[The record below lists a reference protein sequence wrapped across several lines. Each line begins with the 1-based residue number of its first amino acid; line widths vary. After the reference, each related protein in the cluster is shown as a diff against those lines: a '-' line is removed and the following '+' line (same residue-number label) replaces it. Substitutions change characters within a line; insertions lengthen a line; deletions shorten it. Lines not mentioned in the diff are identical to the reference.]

1 MTVHDGFDFW
11 VGESELDD
19 EAKASLDR
27 ANESVIPTVKMAATA
42 SAYWCRIGERTHIRL
57 VLPEDEDVAT
67 DALARLHAAGDSAL
81 GDETRLLGAFRACG
95 LLVPVWDLD
104 PDKSA
109 DDYEAAL
116 GEFIDPVC
124 RGARLPTRP
133 SPRRSAGPGPGCSA
147 ARSRCADRRARR
159 HDLAP
164 VTAHP
169 APTVAAV
176 IPAKDEADRIA
187 ATVRAVLGIPGV
199 DLVVVVDDGSSD
211 DTAEIAR
218 AAGAEV
224 VRHARNRGKAAAM
237 TTGAGYVARHEGVEG
252 RVGGS
257 DGRRP
262 LLFVDGDLEDTAANL
277 GVLVPPV
284 LEGRADMTIATL
296 PPQKTAGGGHGFVV
310 RLARKGIEDLTG
322 FVAQQPL
329 SGMRCISRPAFD
341 AASPLARGWG
351 VEVGLTVDVLLAGL
365 RVEEVPCEL
374 HHRVSGSDWR
384 GQVHRAKQYRDVALA
399 LARRR
404 ARRGLR

>member
-1 MTVHDGFDFW
+1 M
-11 VGESELDD
+11 
-19 EAKASLDR
+19 
-27 ANESVIPTVKMAATA
+27 
-42 SAYWCRIGERTHIRL
+42 
-57 VLPEDEDVAT
+57 
-67 DALARLHAAGDSAL
+67 
-81 GDETRLLGAFRACG
+81 
-95 LLVPVWDLD
+95 
-104 PDKSA
+104 
-109 DDYEAAL
+109 
-116 GEFIDPVC
+116 
-124 RGARLPTRP
+124 
-133 SPRRSAGPGPGCSA
+133 
-147 ARSRCADRRARR
+147 
-159 HDLAP
+159 
-164 VTAHP
+164 TAHP
-169 APTVAAV
+169 APAVAAV

-187 ATVRAVLGIPGV
+187 ATVRAVRGIPGV
-199 DLVVVVDDGSSD
+199 ALVVVVDDGSSD
-211 DTAEIAR
+211 GTAEIAR
-218 AAGAEV
+218 EAGAEV

-252 RVGGS
+252 RAGGS

-262 LLFVDGDLEDTAANL
+262 LLFVDGDLEGTAANL
-277 GVLVPPV
+277 GALVPPV

-322 FVAQQPL
+322 FVAEQPL

-351 VEVGLTVDVLLAGL
+351 VEVGLTVDVLMAGL

-374 HHRVSGSDWR
+374 HHRVSGADWR